1 MVNQGFEIVSDFEI
15 ESDGSVKSVNL
26 GDLLQ
31 KSGIEIE
38 NVGFDDPTEREIKC
52 DFRLKKPNQKHTSF
66 LFTYHDQTFHIFDS
80 SSFGLFQL

>member
-1 MVNQGFEIVSDFEI
+1 MVNQGFEVVSDFEI

-38 NVGFDDPTEREIKC
+38 NVGFDDPTER
-52 DFRLKKPNQKHTSF
+52 
-66 LFTYHDQTFHIFDS
+66 
-80 SSFGLFQL
+80 